1 MKKRENWALGLSAI
15 ALVISLISVCIA
27 VFRSKPIEIEWASLL
42 IAILSVLVTVLI
54 TWQIYNYIHFHA
66 EIHQKGSI
74 IVDEKVNGMLHDE
87 KVNGMLHAIK
97 GYAIGHF
104 CTALFCKGDE
114 KSLDEA
120 FEALT
125 EVCKSNGVD
134 TSGEINDFVIRRIL
148 QIIQDIKSSN
158 NGQLRILDGRK
169 NHYLS
174 ILRQIRHEDK
184 DDIIQDIKNG
194 IPENSI
200 VT

>member
-1 MKKRENWALGLSAI
+1 MPKLLIIVDMKKRVNWALGLSAI

-66 EIHQKGSI
+66 EIHQKVSI
-74 IVDEKVNGMLHDE
+74 IVDE

-134 TSGEINDFVIRRIL
+134 TSGEINDFVIRIIL
-148 QIIQDIKSSN
+148 QIIQDINSSN

-194 IPENSI
+194 VPENSI